1 MSTKKKSTSH
11 QRVRLALGKNSY
23 DVLIGSGISE
33 KLAKLYKAD
42 SKRAVLISDQR
53 LTEARKKVI
62 KSLTD
67 AGWNV
72 QEIAVEAGESL
83 KNIEQL
89 YPIYGEMLKA
99 GIDRS
104 STLFALGGG
113 TVGDAA
119 GFIASTYL
127 RGIAWVGL
135 PTTLLAQVDSSIG
148 GKTAVNHSIGKNL
161 IGTFYQPALV
171 MCDTDFLRTLS
182 ERELISGLGEVVK
195 YGLTFDKKFFG
206 YVRDNWSAA
215 LKHDPAVMQQLVKSS
230 AVFKA
235 KAVMKD
241 EFDRKGV
248 REVLNFGHTFGHA
261 LESVTGYQKFQH
273 GEAVIWGMRFAL
285 ALSKVKGKLSVKAW
299 QEADGF
305 LSQIK
310 LPALPTAAAQDFFK
324 VMSKDKKAKNGK
336 VRFILL
342 KNVGQTLLDRNIE
355 PGDLLSAF
363 KTLQDVKHD

>member
-1 MSTKKKSTSH
+1 MTTKKKATSH
-11 QRVRLALGKNSY
+11 QRVHLNLEKNSY
-23 DVLIGSGISE
+23 DVLIGNGIVD
-33 KLAKLYKAD
+33 KLAQLYKAD

-62 KSLTD
+62 KSLTKG
-67 AGWNV
+67 GWSV
-72 QEIAVEAGESL
+72 HEIAVEAGESL
-83 KNIEQL
+83 KNLEQL

-127 RGIAWVGL
+127 RGIAWIGL

-148 GKTAVNHSIGKNL
+148 GKTAVNHPIGTNL
-161 IGTFYQPALV
+161 IGSFYQPALV
-171 MCDTDFLRTLS
+171 VCDTDFLKTLS
-182 ERELISGLGEVVK
+182 QRELISGLGEVVK
-195 YGLTFDKKFFG
+195 YGLTFDKKFFSF
-206 YVRDNWSAA
+206 VRENWGAA
-215 LKHDPAVMQQLVKSS
+215 LKHDPKVMQQLVKQS

-235 KAVMKD
+235 QAVMKD

-261 LESVTGYQKFQH
+261 LESVTGYGKFQH

-285 ALSKVKGKLSVKAW
+285 ALSKVKGQLSSKVW

-310 LPALPTAAAQDFFK
+310 LEPLPLVRPEDFFE
-324 VMSKDKKAKNGK
+324 VMSKDKKAKEGK

-342 KNVGQTLLDRNIE
+342 KSIGKTLLDRNIE
-355 PGDLLSAF
+355 PSELLSAF
-363 KTLQDVKHD
+363 KIMQEVKND